1 MSPIRATENARFTN
15 ELNQLNQFSQF
26 LSEIAA
32 VVVAG
37 NDEFENIWNIA
48 NRVYDRHCRKTG
60 PSTALAAPRSGRD
73 DSSGGRSAE
82 SQSGRNYSGQNYPS
96 RVSVISRSGTDRSQ
110 GAALSA

>member
-1 MSPIRATENARFTN
+1 MSPLPATENTRFTN
-15 ELNQLNQFSQF
+15 ELNQLNQFSRF

-48 NRVYDRHCRKTG
+48 NRVYDRHCRKAG

-73 DSSGGRSAE
+73 DSSGESSAE
-82 SQSGRNYSGQNYPS
+82 SQSGRNYSGHNYPS
-96 RVSVISRSGTDRSQ
+96 RVSVISASGRDRSQ
-110 GAALSA
+110 STALSA